1 MDCGLWIEED
11 PPILRIHRI
20 WFISYIH
27 CNCSH
32 MSSSSKG
39 IDYSKWDN
47 IDVSDSEEEEEEVTL
62 PRVTK
67 FDAPSTISTNKDGTV
82 TVSADADDSSKSNV
96 ESSQNGG
103 LRNIEFI
110 SECQVKR
117 MKKLTEGGDHF
128 IDSNSK
134 SEVFWSQDR
143 HEVIIS
149 VAFNSKRIRPKDV
162 LVTATGV
169 LPYSQKSSAV
179 GSGQNSSGEG
189 CGTIFIEAEK
199 EYSLERTVLLKGIL
213 PHSVHF
219 SEEEDEIDW
228 EIDDYLPHNETFKGE
243 NSNVVDKL
251 VRVSLHKAVPM
262 MGVSVWWSQP
272 LTHCSKIDINS
283 IEGRRES
290 DRKIQLKEV
299 WDEAHKMFREKVESG
314 EIRNKFNIN

>member
-1 MDCGLWIEED
+1 VWIEED
-11 PPILRIHRI
+11 ILIRLWLISFHIH
-20 WFISYIH
+20 
-27 CNCSH
+27 CSH

-47 IDVSDSEEEEEEVTL
+47 IDVSDSEEEEEVTL

-82 TVSADADDSSKSNV
+82 TVSADADDSSKSKIK
-96 ESSQNGG
+96 SSQNDG

-110 SECQVKR
+110 SESQIKR

-134 SEVFWSQDR
+134 SKVFWSQDR

-149 VAFNSKRIRPKDV
+149 VAFSSKRIRPKDIF
-162 LVTATGV
+162 VTATGV

-179 GSGQNSSGEG
+179 GSGQNRSGEG
-189 CGTIFIEAEK
+189 CGTISIEAK
-199 EYSLERTVLLKGIL
+199 AEYSLERTVLLEGTL
-213 PHSVHF
+213 PHFVHF

-228 EIDDYLPHNETFKGE
+228 DIEDYEPHNDTFEEE
-243 NSNVVDKL
+243 NSNAVDKL

-262 MGVSVWWSQP
+262 IGVSLWWSQP
-272 LTHCSKIDINS
+272 LTHCSKIDINN

-299 WDEAHKMFREKVESG
+299 WDEAHNMFREKVESG
-314 EIRNKFNIN
+314 EIRKKFNIN